1 MTTNNPMTT
10 RHMLRPDKVL
20 ANGTVLVVMLSGTSV
35 ASPATIGAVVASS
48 FKDTTMRFEGES
60 NESSNGSSIS
70 CAQDNVRNA
79 PKTFR
84 VATHIV
90 EICWFR
96 FGSWCE

>member
-1 MTTNNPMTT
+1 MTT